1 MFTEWRVC
9 SDLQRAHVDCDAV
22 RDRADNEEER
32 QSWSPFLSLISK
44 MRAFVLNLM
53 SSGGFLKGTL
63 TVYTEEMSTTASPTI
78 PSSQLTSDQL
88 TVVAASFSSL
98 VLFVV
103 IVVLLSIIYR
113 KDLQCCK
120 LRSYQGPHG
129 DMDAPPQYYSS
140 RQTLVGSPCQEQT
153 QSMDDTQEAGQ
164 LFYVGLPSSYSL
176 PTLEA
181 PLPRLPSYESVR
193 KKDRQR
199 QIHMMIADRFG
210 LNGPIVTEPPPTY
223 EESTRQSVELPYNI
237 LSSSL
242 DVSFPQSIFT
252 NTDTPHPLNSDSS
265 AVLPV

>member
-1 MFTEWRVC
+1 M
-9 SDLQRAHVDCDAV
+9 
-22 RDRADNEEER
+22 
-32 QSWSPFLSLISK
+32 K
-44 MRAFVLNLM
+44 AFVLRVM
-53 SSGGFLKGTL
+53 SSGGFLTGAL
-63 TVYTEEMSTTASPTI
+63 TDYTEEMSTTAAPTI
-78 PSSQLTSDQL
+78 LPSQMTSDQL

-98 VLFVV
+98 VFFVV

-113 KDLQCCK
+113 RDPHCCK
-120 LRSYQGPHG
+120 LRSYQGPHT

-140 RQTLVGSPCQEQT
+140 RQTLVGSPCLVQT
-153 QSMDDTQEAGQ
+153 QINNVSHDMSDNTQAGQ
-164 LFYVGLPSSYSL
+164 LFFIGLPSSYSL

-223 EESTRQSVELPYNI
+223 EESIRQSVELPYNI

-242 DVSFPQSIFT
+242 DISPPQSIYT
-252 NTDTPHPLNSDSS
+252 NTGPSVENESPHAVNSDTIST
-265 AVLPV
+265 VLQM

>member
-1 MFTEWRVC
+1 
-9 SDLQRAHVDCDAV
+9 
-22 RDRADNEEER
+22 
-32 QSWSPFLSLISK
+32 
-44 MRAFVLNLM
+44 MRAFVLSLM
-53 SSGGFLKGTL
+53 SSGGFLNGTL

-98 VLFVV
+98 VFFVI

-120 LRSYQGPHG
+120 PRSYQGPHA
-129 DMDAPPQYYSS
+129 DMDALPQYYSS
-140 RQTLVGSPCQEQT
+140 RQTLVGSPCLEPT
-153 QSMDDTQEAGQ
+153 QIQGDNNTQAGQ

-176 PTLEA
+176 PSMEA

-223 EESTRQSVELPYNI
+223 EESIRHSVDLPYNI
-237 LSSSL
+237 LSSGL
-242 DVSFPQSIFT
+242 DASPPHSIYT
-252 NTDTPHPLNSDSS
+252 SSRPDTPPPPINCDANSN
-265 AVLPV
+265 VLLV